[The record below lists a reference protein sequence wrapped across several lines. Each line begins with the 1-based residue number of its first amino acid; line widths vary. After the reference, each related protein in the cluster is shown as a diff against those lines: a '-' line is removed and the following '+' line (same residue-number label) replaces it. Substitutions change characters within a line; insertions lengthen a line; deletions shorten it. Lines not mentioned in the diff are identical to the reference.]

1 MFLNAPTIAFMPWA
15 KYVMPEF
22 IGYTLVDNFYKNMK
36 ALFNEIISEHEKD
49 FDNESLPKVTSSPDN
64 CMRVTVLIC
73 FQDFIDAYLRQMKKD
88 PTAIERDDLV
98 GICLDFF
105 EAGGDT
111 VGSTLSWVFMYMAL
125 HPDEQERC
133 YDELV
138 KQLGKDMHSQVKS
151 LLMILNICKILQG
164 EDAPHSKIG
173 AYCLIVMQP

>member
-1 MFLNAPTIAFMPWA
+1 
-15 KYVMPEF
+15 
-22 IGYTLVDNFYKNMK
+22 
-36 ALFNEIISEHEKD
+36 
-49 FDNESLPKVTSSPDN
+49 
-64 CMRVTVLIC
+64 
-73 FQDFIDAYLRQMKKD
+73 MKKD

-133 YDELV
+133 HDELV
-138 KQLGKDMHSQVKS
+138 KQLGEDMHIQFKSQ
-151 LLMILNICKILQG
+151 LFILNLWKIQE
-164 EDAPHSKIG
+164 EDAPHSKTG